1 MLKNPNDSKYKGQTP
16 IEVAANDEI
25 RKILESSSKK
35 LTKHNRIDDA
45 FLEPLS
51 KRTRRNT
58 TSDQSISSSARSN
71 SNNSNEKSESDDV
84 SDEDG
89 IDSDQTDDSE
99 PEDCDCGCDC
109 GPCTYYGFR
118 DTHSGND
125 PTI

>member
-1 MLKNPNDSKYKGQTP
+1 MIKNPNDSKYEGQTP

-58 TSDQSISSSARSN
+58 TFDQSISSSARTN
-71 SNNSNEKSESDDV
+71 SNISNENDV